1 MPTVLVVDDHEVV
14 RRVIQHVLQP
24 LALDVIEAADPQTAL
39 ELAQTYR
46 MDLLLLDTNLPG
58 MDGFALMKRL
68 KAIPHLAAAPMIILS
83 SRGSADDEIRA
94 LEAGAAGFLSKPFRT
109 QELRDTVLRAI
120 ASV

>member
-1 MPTVLVVDDHEVV
+1 MPTILIVDDHEVV
-14 RRVIQHVLQP
+14 RRVIQHVLRP
-24 LALDVIEAADPQTAL
+24 LSLDVIEAADPQTAL

-58 MDGFALMKRL
+58 MDGIALMKRL

-83 SRGSADDEIRA
+83 SRGGADDEIRA

>member
-68 KAIPHLAAAPMIILS
+68 KALPHLAAAPMIILS
-83 SRGSADDEIRA
+83 SRGGADDEIRA

-109 QELRDTVLRAI
+109 QELRDAVLRAI

>member
-68 KAIPHLAAAPMIILS
+68 KAIPHLAAVPMIILS

>member
-24 LALDVIEAADPQTAL
+24 LSLDVIEAADPQTAL

-58 MDGFALMKRL
+58 MDGIALMKRL
-68 KAIPHLAAAPMIILS
+68 KALPHLATVPMIILS
-83 SRGSADDEIRA
+83 SRGGADDEIRA